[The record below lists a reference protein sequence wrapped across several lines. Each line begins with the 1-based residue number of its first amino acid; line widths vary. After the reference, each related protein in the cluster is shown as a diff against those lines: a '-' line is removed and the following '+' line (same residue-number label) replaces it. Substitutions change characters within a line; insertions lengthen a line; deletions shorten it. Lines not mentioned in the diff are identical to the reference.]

1 MAELWPRQPEPRMN
15 RPFRLGSAK
24 IGQNASRLHRKPR
37 RKAEAMRYILT
48 LTIGLL
54 AAIGASATT
63 ASAHDYHRSHH
74 AVEAKHS
81 QVHHRVKH
89 RFHRRAHKR
98 AHHHRGRRDTH
109 RRQSWSR
116 QSRGRNFAHHVI
128 VISHGGLFRIV
139 RRFH

>member
-1 MAELWPRQPEPRMN
+1 
-15 RPFRLGSAK
+15 
-24 IGQNASRLHRKPR
+24 
-37 RKAEAMRYILT
+37 MRYILT

-81 QVHHRVKH
+81 QVHNRVKH

-98 AHHHRGRRDTH
+98 TRHHHGRRDTL
-109 RRQSWSR
+109 RRQSWNR
-116 QSRGRNFAHHVI
+116 QSWGGNRMRYAI

-139 RRFH
+139 RRYH